1 MFGMGFF
8 EILVVLVVAIIF
20 LGPEKFPQ
28 AVVDVVKFF
37 RAVKKTLNDAKDTL
51 DKEINIEEI
60 KKETLE
66 YQKLFEN
73 KVESLKGVKIEEL
86 EDAKVTAENEIK
98 SIQDLMQDYQKSLE
112 TNTTPNHLNEEVSNE
127 EALNKEVSSDEP
139 PKEVKL
145 ANNTKEH
152 DKEKSMFE
160 DLKPHLQELRKRL
173 MVSVATILVAFLGC
187 FHFWKN
193 IFEFVKNSYKGT
205 LIQLSPIEGVM
216 VAVKISFSAAI
227 VISMPIIFWQL
238 WLFIAPGLY
247 KNEKKVILP
256 FVFFGSGM
264 FLIGAAF
271 SYYVVFPFIIE
282 YLATFGSDMFAANIS
297 ASSYVSFFTRLILG
311 FGVAFEL
318 PVLAYFLAKVG
329 LITDASLKAYFKY
342 AIVVIFIVA
351 AIITPPDVVSQIFMA
366 LPLVGLYGLSILI
379 AKIVNPAPKDNENDS
394 EKDSENNA
402 KEHTKSE

>member
-28 AVVDVVKFF
+28 AVVDMVKFF

-73 KVESLKGVKIEEL
+73 KVESLKSVKIEEL

-145 ANNTKEH
+145 ATDNNTKEH
-152 DKEKSMFE
+152 DKEK
-160 DLKPHLQELRKRL
+160 
-173 MVSVATILVAFLGC
+173 
-187 FHFWKN
+187 
-193 IFEFVKNSYKGT
+193 
-205 LIQLSPIEGVM
+205 
-216 VAVKISFSAAI
+216 
-227 VISMPIIFWQL
+227 
-238 WLFIAPGLY
+238 
-247 KNEKKVILP
+247 
-256 FVFFGSGM
+256 
-264 FLIGAAF
+264 
-271 SYYVVFPFIIE
+271 
-282 YLATFGSDMFAANIS
+282 
-297 ASSYVSFFTRLILG
+297 
-311 FGVAFEL
+311 
-318 PVLAYFLAKVG
+318 
-329 LITDASLKAYFKY
+329 
-342 AIVVIFIVA
+342 
-351 AIITPPDVVSQIFMA
+351 
-366 LPLVGLYGLSILI
+366 
-379 AKIVNPAPKDNENDS
+379 
-394 EKDSENNA
+394 
-402 KEHTKSE
+402 EHV